1 MEAGDEEVDC
11 AVAAS
16 VIDDAFAKG
25 SGEKRT
31 QDGTVN
37 RTQEN
42 LRGETRK
49 DVSGIGVRAAMGG
62 SLYALTLLGNWE
74 VIGG

>member
-1 MEAGDEEVDC
+1 
-11 AVAAS
+11 
-16 VIDDAFAKG
+16 
-25 SGEKRT
+25 
-31 QDGTVN
+31 VN

-42 LRGETRK
+42 LRGETRQ